1 MVASDA
7 LQGSIENLLRERS
20 LLEKL
25 LYRNSNQH
33 ACTKIFGYLKLM
45 YKEMVKLQLES
56 VGNLASSELR
66 GSSSK
71 KRKLRDADVISVQI
85 NLAKG
90 KDIML
95 RCSNVAFAAIRS
107 FMLLQQYLR
116 DKLFLPLY
124 TTLLALTA
132 SVLHSAC
139 TLMVHFDDHT
149 QMMAASI
156 SERLTSSKYRIS
168 IELAR
173 LFANEK
179 SEALFDETSTTISSH
194 TIKDIDSLP
203 PSSFSAAAVSQADVK
218 EKKHDEEFKPGG
230 EVMVSMEA
238 FITNAERIAAE
249 EKDLPAPKKMKVKDK
264 SRKER
269 KNKRHGN
276 GVVNHKDEID
286 EIFASMIDQ

>member
-33 ACTKIFGYLKLM
+33 ACTKLFGYLKLM

-85 NLAKG
+85 NLAKLLLCL
-90 KDIML
+90 DVVMWRL
-95 RCSNVAFAAIRS
+95 RRFALSCCFSSTFATS
-107 FMLLQQYLR
+107 CFYH
-116 DKLFLPLY
+116 FTLPP
-124 TTLLALTA
+124 LALTA

-139 TLMVHFDDHT
+139 TLMVHFGDHT

-194 TIKDIDSLP
+194 TQRHRFVATLFLFC
-203 PSSFSAAAVSQADVK
+203 SSSVSSGCEGK
-218 EKKHDEEFKPGG
+218 E
-230 EVMVSMEA
+230 A
-238 FITNAERIAAE
+238 
-249 EKDLPAPKKMKVKDK
+249 
-264 SRKER
+264 
-269 KNKRHGN
+269 
-276 GVVNHKDEID
+276 
-286 EIFASMIDQ
+286 